1 MENESFYE
9 TGFGVLYVYKFL
21 WNYGIIEGISCFK
34 NDVLII
40 SFLKETY
47 MKY

>member
-1 MENESFYE
+1 MGNESFYE
-9 TGFGVLYVYKFL
+9 TGFGVFYVYKFYENIAL
-21 WNYGIIEGISCFK
+21 TTTFIT
-34 NDVLII
+34 VL